1 MEIVFKGGFF
11 MIRSSI
17 SIDSYDLLGQNGSE
31 GIRYTWK
38 HTEKKQLIESAA
50 FINHRKN
57 IEDNICGYTTSVS
70 MGCILRAF
78 GLQCSFCRTGNLL
91 NYRDSLSAYDIA
103 KQNIFMVLSDI
114 YCSKHKKINNMHRE
128 FAYMGQ
134 GEPGYS
140 YPQIRQAI
148 KITNITLKE
157 LGQNVHRHI
166 ISTAGVPE
174 MILSLKDDIKN
185 NFYNEKVTLHF
196 SLHAVSNRE
205 YLMPIEKKY
214 PCLDVIECM
223 QDFVDICGEKPC
235 IGILLFDDFQ
245 PNGRNFNYTNELKE
259 VKEILSYINPKKF
272 RLSFCEFND
281 SIDVC
286 KSSKYNYEK
295 AIEIL
300 NYAKNSGYEAKLFSS
315 FGKKEQTACGML
327 AGKTAE
333 FTASNKFISIEQ
345 ETEQLLKRSIR
356 YLEAL

>member
-1 MEIVFKGGFF
+1 MRKSG
-11 MIRSSI
+11 I
-17 SIDSYDLLGQNGSE
+17 SIDGYELLGQNGNE

-38 HTEKKQLIESAA
+38 LTDKKQLIESAA

-57 IEDNICGYTTSVS
+57 IEDDICGYTTSVS

-91 NYRDSLSAYDIA
+91 NYRDSLSACDIA
-103 KQNIFMVLSDI
+103 KQNVFMVLSDI
-114 YCSKHKKINNMHRE
+114 YCSKHEKINNMYRE

-148 KITNITLKE
+148 NITNIVLKE
-157 LGQNVHRHI
+157 LDQRVHRHI
-166 ISTAGVPE
+166 ISTAGIPE

-185 NFYNEKVTLHF
+185 NFFNEKVTLHF
-196 SLHAVSNRE
+196 SLHAVSNRDQ
-205 YLMPIEKKY
+205 LMPIEKKY

-235 IGILLFDDFQ
+235 IGILLFNDFQ
-245 PNGRNFNYTNELKE
+245 PNGRNFNYTTELNEIK
-259 VKEILSYINPKKF
+259 KILSHINPRKF

-281 SIDVC
+281 SVDVC

-300 NYAKNSGYEAKLFSS
+300 DYAKDSGYEAKLFSS
-315 FGKKEQTACGML
+315 FGKREQTACGML
-327 AGKTAE
+327 AGKSAK
-333 FTASNKFISIEQ
+333 FTDNKKFISIEQ
-345 ETEQLLKRSIR
+345 ETEHLIKKSIK
-356 YLEAL
+356 YLEGL